1 MMADDDIYGHWIV
14 QGFAHEIK
22 LAAISSTLRMK
33 QLFLGT
39 PMIKFKTFQQGSGSC
54 FGGKGAQFT

>member
-33 QLFLGT
+33 QHFLGDSYDQIQNI
-39 PMIKFKTFQQGSGSC
+39 PARFR
-54 FGGKGAQFT
+54 